1 MVPTKQAVPRPA
13 EHYQVPA
20 LLQDI
25 HLLDLLELSGTTVQ
39 ASTLLHLSQPT
50 VSRRYR
56 ALARDFQLQ
65 TDRRQHC
72 QFGSSRTIRLLRLS
86 YRDHRLEGGVARIG
100 TDPRHHP
107 LLAGLEWLLPAPAR
121 FRPIETW
128 FELVRQG
135 VLDGAVIYGLELRAA
150 PAFDSSDLQLAAL
163 GDLRQDPGLPPVLVL
178 PQSAA
183 SASVLV
189 HTRDHLQSLAQLAKA
204 PQACDCP

>member
-86 YRDHRLEGGVARIG
+86 YRDHRLEGGVARHG
-100 TDPRHHP
+100 TDPRHP
-107 LLAGLEWLLPAPAR
+107 TRLAGGGWLRPAPAR
-121 FRPIETW
+121 IRP
-128 FELVRQG
+128 
-135 VLDGAVIYGLELRAA
+135 
-150 PAFDSSDLQLAAL
+150 LA
-163 GDLRQDPGLPPVLVL
+163 
-178 PQSAA
+178 
-183 SASVLV
+183 
-189 HTRDHLQSLAQLAKA
+189 TRVG
-204 PQACDCP
+204 

>member
-72 QFGSSRTIRLLRLS
+72 QFG

-150 PAFDSSDLQLAAL
+150 PAFDSSDLQLVAL
-163 GDLRQDPGLPPVLVL
+163 GDLPLAPGLPPVLVL